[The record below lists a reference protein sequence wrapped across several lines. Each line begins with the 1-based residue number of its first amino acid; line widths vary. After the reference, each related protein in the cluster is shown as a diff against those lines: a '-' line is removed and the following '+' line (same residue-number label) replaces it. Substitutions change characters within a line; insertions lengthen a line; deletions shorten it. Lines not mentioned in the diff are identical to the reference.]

1 LRTGLTELGY
11 GRRWAFRVTV
21 LPNRHHIEPWRVG
34 RNPCGPH
41 ASLGV
46 TRIRDELAPAKAG
59 WVVEVSGY
67 PDAVRRDTVAGS
79 T

>member
-1 LRTGLTELGY
+1 LRTGLTELAY

-21 LPNRHHIEPWRVG
+21 LPNRHHVELWRVG
-34 RNPCGPH
+34 HYPGAPH

-46 TRIRDELAPAKAG
+46 TAIRDELAPAEAG
-59 WVVEVSGY
+59 WVVEISGY
-67 PDAVRRDTVAGS
+67 PDAVRRDIVAGS